1 MLHLLLLIALF
12 STVAFADTECP
23 AVTTMS
29 DRRSDKTKLRIVQYN
44 VEWLFIDYY
53 SEMNCPGDGCTWK
66 NQTAAQTHMNTVVKR
81 VQALNP
87 DIINFCEIE
96 GCDELNMLKAQLG
109 PSYMPYLKRA
119 LIAVQGKML
128 VC

>member
-1 MLHLLLLIALF
+1 MLHLLLLLALC

-66 NQTAAQTHMNTVVKR
+66 NQTAAQTHMEYC
-81 VQALNP
+81 
-87 DIINFCEIE
+87 CE
-96 GCDELNMLKAQLG
+96 KS
-109 PSYMPYLKRA
+109 PSAESGYY
-119 LIAVQGKML
+119 
-128 VC
+128 